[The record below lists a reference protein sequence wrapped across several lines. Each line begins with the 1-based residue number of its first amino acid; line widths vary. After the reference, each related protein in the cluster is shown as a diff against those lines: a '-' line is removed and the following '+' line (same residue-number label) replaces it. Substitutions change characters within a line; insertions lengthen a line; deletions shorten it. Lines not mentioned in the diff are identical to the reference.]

1 MWTLLGSRSLWTLTH
16 PNFVLI
22 FNLVLLSSLCTDTH
36 GASLSSFISYY
47 EPAYYDTASVIAQLQ
62 SSKRA
67 KRSINQKL
75 IKIDFRAH
83 DRLFRLRLR
92 PGADSVFS
100 GDIVL
105 EKTGNKSIDF
115 NFNKIVEGHVEDDIS
130 ATAYGVIDKEGH
142 FDGHIHSKDDTFFIE
157 PANRYLS
164 DQETLFP
171 SVIYRSS
178 HVVHPDHHTHNAK
191 QPICGHAPWV
201 SKYDSEKR
209 SHIVFHEKPIN
220 KKQNSYSNGD
230 FTTNNPKSVINMQPV
245 LKSHDKLSFEE
256 ALKKLEEDIKQF
268 SYFSKEIHSDMKENL
283 QQFSPKENV
292 EKEQP
297 IFESISNRNRFLN
310 GVLKVDIDEPLLEVS
325 PVTSSTSWNTKGRI
339 QKSKRASGDYYNRK
353 KTTCMLYL
361 QADHL
366 FYEKMGRSE
375 EACIE
380 VMTRHVQSVN
390 SIYRSIDFDMDGKP
404 DNISFMIKRIKV
416 HTQEALEDPSYRFP
430 GNYGVEKFLEIFSE
444 EDYDAF
450 CLAYMFT
457 YRDFEGG
464 TLGLAW
470 TGDLKNAGGVCEK
483 NGHYRGSFKS
493 LNTGI
498 ITLMNYGKHVPPAV
512 SHVTMAHEMGHNFGS
527 PHDPE
532 ADKSCVP
539 GGTDGNYIMFAR
551 ATSGDKLNNKR
562 FSPCSLQSISKVL
575 QVKARG
581 PKGCF
586 KEPQQ
591 ALCGNGVV
599 EEGEECDCGWEED
612 CAEDCCW
619 PQRTKYSSHQL
630 PCTLRPA
637 KQCSPSQGPCCDK
650 SCTFN
655 IGDLCR
661 EDNGCRDQ
669 SYCDGSGTSCPSSI
683 LKPNKTVCNEEF
695 VCFLGECTG
704 SICLAY
710 GMESCQCSQGPDDS
724 ETKACELCCKEPG
737 ENQPCMSSFELNLP
751 PKDIPDMYSKPG
763 TPCNDYQGYC
773 DVFQKCREVDPQGP
787 LLTLKTLLLSHKS
800 IATFKRFIVKYWYTV
815 IFAAIAVIALMATIV
830 KLCGKK
836 TPLLHRKKRR
846 RRTIHHNE
854 QSTDAEIGGSPNLV
868 VHPAAVKT
876 SLPFMSRN
884 FKQER
889 EARKREREERRNKRS
904 NSQNQ
909 KPRKKSQR
917 TSDNKK
923 THLKS
928 QPNKA
933 YEEVPK
939 VDNDYM
945 DLSERERAD
954 KLAAQLSAKL
964 IVSLPP
970 ENAQN
975 HEPKHNASK
984 PPNQKITVEQVKNNV
999 SEWLSSQHQDAPNE
1013 YAENDIK
1020 INMQRDE
1027 KMKSIKRGRSKS
1039 QPKQQF
1045 ESPNYNNDL
1054 EESGKS
1060 RRRKEN
1066 SVGREIRDAK
1076 DLAKEVTIAKLGP
1089 FKMSME
1095 LKDSKM
1101 SDSKQHV
1108 RKKSKGNVNDVVLSK
1123 QLDKR
1128 SRKNNKTDSKSKET
1142 INNLDNKK
1150 ENLVKS
1156 ESTKKKDKEKI
1167 IVSKLAKSDRPVW
1180 DKSTEMLDSND
1191 LRQSIV
1197 GDGHSSLD
1205 YRLTLNRKNGNK
1217 TSGNK
1222 FQRSISQPAPPPNA
1236 NFILNNIAFERSPE
1250 VSSGQNITNNEKYFD
1265 STVTA
1270 GPGTKLKRS
1279 NTMLDELAVLEII
1292 TDNSP
1297 SQRLKVKEKHKD
1309 LSEYDNHGFDKSPD
1323 LKLKSSENKRQ
1334 QTLRTLKDQ
1343 IQMQFKKAGSTT
1355 ASSVGSLTLNTIG
1368 INDKGSQ
1375 RKGGNRKK
1383 RPLSEQFLKKSSQST
1398 AELFDDFEG
1407 SGSESDVSIESQ
1419 RQSPPTQVQSL
1430 SEESSGCSTRRRNK
1444 VNKSNNLTESIE
1456 SNLEGDEIKQFKGD
1470 DLLDSDL
1477 GKLPAN
1483 NKSKMNNYV
1492 SSPHSF
1498 EVDTKD
1504 IPQFAANPF
1513 VKLPSNMLDI
1523 PVPKP
1528 RTSLGRRSI
1537 SMVQPDISPEDVI
1550 MDEKGCESDSTLD
1563 RPLDEPESMKL
1574 KNRMRRQRRGRDW
1587 SVPEDED
1594 TDQWKCEPDTTSDW
1608 EIKDT
1613 TDDCQSL
1620 GESCVQLNY
1629 NDQSDDISITT
1640 DGIEKQMMY

>member
-1 MWTLLGSRSLWTLTH
+1 M
-16 PNFVLI
+16 
-22 FNLVLLSSLCTDTH
+22 LSSLCNNTH
-36 GASLSSFISYY
+36 GASLSSFITYY
-47 EPAYYDTASVIAQLQ
+47 EPVYYDTASVVAQLQ

-83 DRLFRLRLR
+83 DRLFRLRLH
-92 PGADSVFS
+92 PGASSVFS
-100 GDIVL
+100 NDIVL
-105 EKTGNKSIDF
+105 EQTGNKSIDF
-115 NFNKIVEGHVEDDIS
+115 NFNKIVEGHVEDDNS
-130 ATAYGVIDKEGH
+130 ATAFGVIDKEGH
-142 FDGHIHSKDDTFFIE
+142 FDGHIHCKDGTFFIE

-164 DQETLFP
+164 LQDTPFP
-171 SVIYRSS
+171 SVIYRST
-178 HVVHPDHHTHNAK
+178 HVVHPAKHIHNAYK
-191 QPICGHAPWV
+191 PSCDKKPWTTND
-201 SKYDSEKR
+201 DSGKSVDAGSQEQQITETR
-209 SHIVFHEKPIN
+209 N
-220 KKQNSYSNGD
+220 TYSDGD
-230 FTTNNPKSVINMQPV
+230 FSASNLQSVINMQPV

-256 ALKKLEEDIKQF
+256 GLKKLEKDIKQF
-268 SYFSKEIHSDMKENL
+268 SVFNKEIHSDVKNTL
-283 QQFSPKENV
+283 QQFAPTMDI
-292 EKEQP
+292 EKRQP
-297 IFESISNRNRFLN
+297 LFESISNSNRFLD
-310 GVLKVDIDEPLLEVS
+310 GVLKVEMEEPLHTF
-325 PVTSSTSWNTKGRI
+325 PTITSATSMNSKIRV

-416 HTQEALEDPSYRFP
+416 HTQEALEDPTYRFP

-450 CLAYMFT
+450 CMAYMFT

-551 ATSGDKLNNKR
+551 ATSGDKPNNKR
-562 FSPCSLQSISKVL
+562 FSPCSLKSISKVL

-650 SCTFN
+650 SCSFN
-655 IGDLCR
+655 VGDLCR

-669 SYCDGSGTSCPSSI
+669 SYCDGTGTFCPSSI

-710 GMESCQCSQGPDDS
+710 GMESCQCNQGVDDS
-724 ETKACELCCKEPG
+724 DTKACELCCKEPG
-737 ENQPCMSSFELNLP
+737 ENQRCMSSFELNLP
-751 PKDIPDMYSKPG
+751 PKDVPDMYSKPG
-763 TPCNDYQGYC
+763 TPCNNYKGYC

-787 LLTLKTLLLSHKS
+787 LLTLRKLLLSDKS
-800 IATFKRFIVKYWYTV
+800 IATFKRFIIKYWYTV

-854 QSTDAEIGGSPNLV
+854 QSPDVEIGGSPNLV
-868 VHPAAVKT
+868 VHPAAVKS
-876 SLPFMSRN
+876 SLPFMPKN
-884 FKQER
+884 FKEER
-889 EARKREREERRNKRS
+889 EARKRDREDRKNKRS
-904 NSQNQ
+904 QYKKTNQ
-909 KPRKKSQR
+909 KRDKKNSY
-917 TSDNKK
+917 S
-923 THLKS
+923 KS
-928 QPNKA
+928 KPNKGFS
-933 YEEVPK
+933 EVPGLES
-939 VDNDYM
+939 DY
-945 DLSERERAD
+945 LGVSERERAD
-954 KLAAQLSAKL
+954 QLAEHLSSKL
-964 IVSLPP
+964 IVNLPP
-970 ENAQN
+970 EKGKQEDPQKVNL
-975 HEPKHNASK
+975 K
-984 PPNQKITVEQVKNNV
+984 PPNQKITEAQVKNNV
-999 SEWLSSQHQDAPNE
+999 SEWLSTQHQDAPNE
-1013 YAENDIK
+1013 YEENE
-1020 INMQRDE
+1020 INIDKQRDT
-1027 KMKSIKRGRSKS
+1027 KVNGVKRARSKS
-1039 QPKQQF
+1039 QPKQF
-1045 ESPNYNNDL
+1045 ESPDVDKELAN
-1054 EESGKS
+1054 SGKI

-1066 SVGREIRDAK
+1066 SIARETKEAK
-1076 DLAKEVTIAKLGP
+1076 DTAKELTIAKLGP

-1095 LKDSKM
+1095 LKENKNVESKP
-1101 SDSKQHV
+1101 QN
-1108 RKKSKGNVNDVVLSK
+1108 RKKSKVNVDELVHSRPSE
-1123 QLDKR
+1123 KR
-1128 SRKNNKTDSKSKET
+1128 TRKDYSRSDSKPNDILRDQET
-1142 INNLDNKK
+1142 HKVESIKKK
-1150 ENLVKS
+1150 E
-1156 ESTKKKDKEKI
+1156 KDRI

-1180 DKSTEMLDSND
+1180 DKNHIDFIDSSD
-1191 LRQSIV
+1191 MRQNIV
-1197 GDGHSSLD
+1197 GDGHNSLD
-1205 YRLTLNRKNGNK
+1205 YRLTLNKKNGGK

-1236 NFILNNIAFERSPE
+1236 NFILNNIAFDRKSDMTN
-1250 VSSGQNITNNEKYFD
+1250 SQNLSNYEKNFD
-1265 STVTA
+1265 SPTHSGV
-1270 GPGTKLKRS
+1270 GTKLKRS
-1279 NTMLDELAVLEII
+1279 NTMLDEVAVLEII

-1297 SQRLKVKEKHKD
+1297 SQKQRHKKRMKD
-1309 LSEYDNHGFDKSPD
+1309 ISEYDNLGFDRSPD
-1323 LKLKSSENKRQ
+1323 LKLKSAENKRQ
-1334 QTLRTLKDQ
+1334 HTLRTLKDQ
-1343 IQMQFKKAGSTT
+1343 IQLQLKKAGSTT
-1355 ASSVGSLTLNTIG
+1355 ASSVGSLTLNTRG
-1368 INDKGSQ
+1368 KYEKSSRQKPSDK
-1375 RKGGNRKK
+1375 KT

-1398 AELFDDFEG
+1398 SELFNELDG
-1407 SGSESDVSIESQ
+1407 SGSETDASSENQ

-1430 SEESSGCSTRRRNK
+1430 SEESSGCSTRRKNKSNKTINSTESIGTTLAENYNTQFNEENLLDCDLGKMPASVKNK
-1444 VNKSNNLTESIE
+1444 VNN
-1456 SNLEGDEIKQFKGD
+1456 D
-1470 DLLDSDL
+1470 DIGSD
-1477 GKLPAN
+1477 
-1483 NKSKMNNYV
+1483 
-1492 SSPHSF
+1492 HSD
-1498 EVDTKD
+1498 VNTKD

-1513 VKLPSNMLDI
+1513 VKLPPNMLNI

-1528 RTSLGRRSI
+1528 RTSLDRRSI
-1537 SMVQPDISPEDVI
+1537 SMVQPNLSPQEI
-1550 MDEKGCESDSTLD
+1550 IIDEKGCESDSTLD
-1563 RPLDEPESMKL
+1563 RPLTEQNSTKL

-1587 SVPEDED
+1587 SVPETED
-1594 TDQWKCEPDTTSDW
+1594 ADQWRCDPEVLSDW
-1608 EIKDT
+1608 DIKDT

-1620 GESCVQLNY
+1620 GESSIQLNFTE
-1629 NDQSDDISITT
+1629 QSDDISIIT
-1640 DGIEKQMMY
+1640 DGIEKQMLY